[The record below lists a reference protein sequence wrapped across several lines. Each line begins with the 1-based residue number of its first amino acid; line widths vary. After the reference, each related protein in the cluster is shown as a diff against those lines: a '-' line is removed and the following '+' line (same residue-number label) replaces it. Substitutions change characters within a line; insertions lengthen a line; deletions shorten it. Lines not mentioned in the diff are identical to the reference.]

1 MEPWKKQEIAV
12 EAAARPD
19 EPPQEAADTA
29 GPAETEESAAEVTA
43 EASERPRRAHAR
55 KRDTK
60 EDSEPS
66 SPRYS
71 SGGARRGQYR
81 FAAWLGLVVIL
92 LALFG
97 LLTLLSMG
105 IRLIQR
111 ATDHSALQA
120 ELEELA
126 APLIEYPP
134 KEFASIDEA
143 DPESLLIAAIYRLA
157 DQDRI
162 YKLQNHTDTSRYV
175 VDEYGRLVITVTEV
189 NESFRTLF
197 GSSVTPVHQTI
208 GEHGGIAYTYEY
220 DKANAWY
227 HVPAI
232 AASSLYTSV
241 TEGITVSGK
250 TATLRVG
257 YALTS
262 LLDYDSRGRQL
273 PPTAS
278 QMSLY
283 RYFTFT
289 KTEDGWI
296 LSSLK
301 QETVPTPSDTSGS
314 GGESS
319 TPRTAITATTT
330 TTEATEPTTEP
341 TTEDTAGDAESGEP
355 SEDAA

>member
-1 MEPWKKQEIAV
+1 MET
-12 EAAARPD
+12 AAARPD
-19 EPPQEAADTA
+19 EPPQETAEAAEPADTA
-29 GPAETEESAAEVTA
+29 AESAAEVTA
-43 EASERPRRAHAR
+43 EAPEKPRRTHAR
-55 KRDTK
+55 KQ
-60 EDSEPS
+60 EAEEAAEPS

-111 ATDHSALQA
+111 ATDHSALQT

-134 KEFASIDEA
+134 KEFASIDKA
-143 DPESLLIAAIYRLA
+143 DPEGLLIAAIYRLA
-157 DQDRI
+157 DRDRI
-162 YKLQNHTDTSRYV
+162 YKLQNHTDASRYV
-175 VDEYGRLVITVTEV
+175 VDEYGRLVIPVTEV
-189 NESFRTLF
+189 NESFRILF

-232 AASSLYTSV
+232 AASSLYTAV

-273 PPTAS
+273 PPTAA

-301 QETVPTPSDTSGS
+301 QETVPTPSDTSAS

-330 TTEATEPTTEP
+330 TTETTEP
-341 TTEDTAGDAESGEP
+341 TTEDTAGDAEPEEP